1 MKTLKKLWSTFNG
14 KKTTIGMI
22 IVLVSQG
29 FKVFAPNLIPKEQ
42 LDFIETTG
50 MIIGGGGLL
59 HKGIKNEKI
68 NQALSRATNK

>member
-1 MKTLKKLWSTFNG
+1 MKKIWDFLNG

-29 FKVFAPNLIPKEQ
+29 FKVFAPGLINPEQ
-42 LDFIETTG
+42 LQFIETTG
-50 MIIGGGGLL
+50 MVIGGGGLL

-68 NQALSRATNK
+68 NQAIKNATNK